1 MAKHPPIRTL
11 ENISTLEKIRY
22 QDRTSLLDILDRVL
36 EKGVVVDGEV
46 AIRLAD
52 IDLIYIGLRL
62 LVTSVS
68 KAQQLRGR
76 GGNSKKVRTKEDQ
89 QYLKILEEEIKRIE
103 QRLPRIINADNPKKA
118 EQGIAKLVLTLV
130 ELIRLLLERESMR
143 RIDSGDL
150 SKAERQKLGLTLKA
164 LEKKVEELKVVFGIK
179 EDLNLD
185 LGPLGNLM

>member
-1 MAKHPPIRTL
+1 MTKYPPIRTL

-130 ELIRLLLERESMR
+130 ELIRRLLERESMR

-164 LEKKVEELKVVFGIK
+164 LEKKVEELKAVFGIK

>member
-130 ELIRLLLERESMR
+130 ELIRRLLERESMR

-164 LEKKVEELKVVFGIK
+164 LEKKVEELKAVFGIK

>member
-1 MAKHPPIRTL
+1 MTKHPPIRTL

-130 ELIRLLLERESMR
+130 ELIRRLLERESMR

-164 LEKKVEELKVVFGIK
+164 LEKKVEELKAVFGIK

>member
-1 MAKHPPIRTL
+1 MTKHPPIRTL

-36 EKGVVVDGEV
+36 EKGVVGDGEV

-52 IDLIYIGLRL
+52 IDLIYIGVRL

-76 GGNSKKVRTKEDQ
+76 GGNSKKVRTKEEH

-130 ELIRLLLERESMR
+130 ELIRRLLERESMR

-164 LEKKVEELKVVFGIK
+164 LEKKVEELKAVFGIK